1 MIHIACCSNEKLAP
15 MFGVVVTSVGINVT
29 SDDVMM
35 YLLHNGL
42 KDSTVKRLQK
52 IADRYNVRLKF
63 LEIDLEILKDC
74 PTNDKIHYSNIMMY
88 ARILLPSMLP
98 NLDKVIYLDCD
109 LVVCK
114 DLQSLWETNVNNM
127 AVAMAPDLWYQ
138 DKGTLSRL
146 GINNY
151 YLNSGVIVMNLDYW
165 RKHDVQNRLLSY
177 IIDKGNELIYNDQDA
192 LNVILQDERRQ
203 LPVKYNVTPYH
214 YHKNLDNY
222 PKEMQE
228 EIQESRLDPV
238 VFHFLGPVKP
248 WSLGCYL
255 PGKKLFMK
263 YQKASGWRHFIIQ
276 KYVFKRIIYTL
287 FPQMK
292 KKAWENK
299 TYIEGWEELFR
310 IIPKS
315 VFER

>member
-42 KDSTVKRLQK
+42 KRSTVKRLQK
-52 IADRYNVRLKF
+52 IADRYNVGLKF

-74 PTNDKIHYSNIMMY
+74 PVDEKIHYGNIMMY
-88 ARILLPSMLP
+88 ARLLLPSMLP

-114 DLQSLWETNVNNM
+114 DLKSLWETDVNDV
-127 AVAMAPDLWYQ
+127 AVTMAPDLLYQ
-138 DKGTLSRL
+138 DKATLSRL
-146 GINNY
+146 GINNN

-165 RKHDVQNRLLSY
+165 RKHDVMKRLLAY
-177 IIDKGNELIYNDQDA
+177 ISDKGNELIYNDQDS
-192 LNVILQDERRQ
+192 LNAILHDERRQ
-203 LPVKYNVTPYH
+203 LPVKYNVTPH
-214 YHKNLDNY
+214 YFLKNPDNY
-222 PKEMQE
+222 PKEMHE
-228 EIQESRLDPV
+228 EIREARIDPA

-263 YQKASGWRHFIIQ
+263 YQKASGWRHFTIE
-276 KYVFKRIIYTL
+276 KYVFKRIVYTL
-287 FPQMK
+287 FPNIK

-299 TYIEGWEELFR
+299 TYIDNWEKFYS
-310 IIPKS
+310 I
-315 VFER
+315 